1 MFANIKQ
8 QYFIVSKNLALKHSV
23 DIKSSLSV
31 RDNASSRGL
40 NRAKII
46 YMEKNL
52 ISSIFFTFISR
63 WIRRYLIYFL
73 RFRVFS

>member
-1 MFANIKQ
+1 ME
-8 QYFIVSKNLALKHSV
+8 IVSKNLALKYSV

-31 RDNASSRGL
+31 CDNASSRGL

-73 RFRVFS
+73 EFRVFS